1 MEAFT
6 GARIF
11 AGTMASIV
19 LGNAQR
25 PGEFTRGNFTRTLE
39 VKDGRSGKLIEYEHR
54 AAYGGSG

>member
-1 MEAFT
+1 
-6 GARIF
+6 
-11 AGTMASIV
+11 MASIV